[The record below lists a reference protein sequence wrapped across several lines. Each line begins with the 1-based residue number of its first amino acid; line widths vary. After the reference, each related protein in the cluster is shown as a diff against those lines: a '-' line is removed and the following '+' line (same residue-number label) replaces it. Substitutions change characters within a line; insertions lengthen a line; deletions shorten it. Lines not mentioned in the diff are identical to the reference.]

1 MKGNICQFVQ
11 LNSNFKAEE
20 YFDRIYCNNPLEPP
34 ATMNLSDED
43 ITNMIKNGSQLETE
57 KLPCHSQVVE
67 RHVRLLT
74 QASLAACRA
83 ESRDGYIRSGIK

>member
-34 ATMNLSDED
+34 AIMKLSDED
-43 ITNMIKNGSQLETE
+43 ITNMIKNGSQQALPLPDKIMCHANVSIHF
-57 KLPCHSQVVE
+57 KLYTWVAYHNK
-67 RHVRLLT
+67 
-74 QASLAACRA
+74 
-83 ESRDGYIRSGIK
+83 I